1 MLESPAELCI
11 GRDLTSTITQGRV
24 ISRLVS
30 MFQSI
35 EELVDENDCRRAL
48 EIEDHDEEHS
58 LE

>member
-35 EELVDENDCRRAL
+35 KELVDENDRRRAL
-48 EIEDHDEEHS
+48 EIEGHDEEHS